1 MGWDTSAK
9 TIKGVTYYNGTPFI
23 LNGNIPYYRN
33 CDSTSATGHKNS
45 VTAYYYGHYSAAYS
59 KHPYGVAFLASRQG
73 KVDYFVEE
81 AAFPPATYYVY
92 YNLNEGSGN
101 FPTQSKVYGGSVN
114 LHNAHP
120 TKAGHTFK
128 GWGTTASATSPSYYA
143 NSKYAGNASI
153 TLYAIWSINSY
164 TVTYDANGGTCIP
177 ADRSFNYNS
186 LLTLPTPTRTGY
198 TFVGWK
204 KESTNGED
212 LSTST
217 RVTGSF
223 TAVAVWEINT
233 YNLSVSANGGEMVS
247 GADVYNTVAEYGEVV
262 TIPAVSRVGYTFAG
276 FVVEGRGALE
286 QVGET
291 YQYTVDTSDVVL
303 VAQWAINEYTVTLDA
318 NTNGGAPSKIV
329 DYNYG
334 DAISTKEEALY
345 IPEKPY
351 CEFIGWYS
359 VPEETDDEPVDLN
372 TLVVRNNL
380 TLYAHFK
387 EKNTLLL
394 STEGSNRPAMAAVY
408 TKDKFIEECVVM
420 VYVDGAWRKA
430 VVET

>member
-1 MGWDTSAK
+1 MGWDTSAR
-9 TIKGVTYYNGTPFI
+9 TIKGVTYHNGTPFT

-45 VTAYYYGHYSAAYS
+45 VTAYYYGHYSADYS
-59 KHPYGVAFLASRQG
+59 KHPYGVAFKSSRQG
-73 KVDYFVEE
+73 NVDYFVEE

-92 YNLNEGSGN
+92 YNLNGGSGN
-101 FPTQSKVYGGSVN
+101 FPTQSKVYGGSVSF
-114 LHNAHP
+114 H
-120 TKAGHTFK
+120 GHYPSRTGYTFL
-128 GWGTTASATSPSYYA
+128 GWGTSSTATQATYPAGYEYS
-143 NSKYAGNASI
+143 GNASI
-153 TLYAIWSINSY
+153 TLYAVWSINSY
-164 TVTYDANGGTCIP
+164 AVTYDANGGTCTP
-177 ADRSFNYNS
+177 ADRAFNYNS

-204 KESTNGED
+204 KGSTNGED

-262 TIPAVSRVGYTFAG
+262 TIPAVARVGYTFAG
-276 FVVEGRGALE
+276 FVIEGRGTLE
-286 QVGET
+286 QVGGV
-291 YQYTVDTSDVVL
+291 YQYTIDTSDVVL

-334 DAISTKEEALY
+334 DTISTKEEALY

-351 CEFIGWYS
+351 CEFIGWYA
-359 VPEETDDEPVDLN
+359 VAEETDDESVDLN

-394 STEGSNRPAMAAVY
+394 STEGSNRPAMAAIH
-408 TKDKFIEECVVM
+408 TGGKFIEECVVM